1 VVKKSEIIMLH
12 PDLIG
17 IAFYDLLPVLQMVE
31 KPLSAWELLGERYVH
46 GHPDEWRPPTWSSQR
61 SPVFPVH
68 VLAGLGR
75 HLSGIYLSTFSCTD

>member
-31 KPLSAWELLGERYVH
+31 EHSPLFLYPQISPGQLDSSCHIFRSRLFRFLGWNMPISLVSNS
-46 GHPDEWRPPTWSSQR
+46 RPT
-61 SPVFPVH
+61 
-68 VLAGLGR
+68 
-75 HLSGIYLSTFSCTD
+75 